1 MFKDILKEIREET
14 SKLKRKKFNFFLAS
28 KLNNNAENYNK
39 KINNFYNRI
48 LSYNSLTLKELNTLS
63 KSVSKY
69 VK

>member
-1 MFKDILKEIREET
+1 MFKDVLQEIRDET
-14 SKLKRKKFNFFLAS
+14 SKLKRKTFNFFIAN
-28 KLNNNAENYNK
+28 KLNNNAETYNK
-39 KINNFYNRI
+39 KVNNFYNKI